1 MIFSLDSKIGDNA
14 AKIVV
19 LTPVKNE
26 SWILHQFLTVTSLF
40 ADCIIIADQQSTD
53 DSVAI
58 CNKFEK
64 VVVVPNPN
72 EKYDEA
78 DRQLL
83 LINKARTLFTGQK
96 ILLFTLDADEI
107 ISYQAL
113 QCNNIWNAIR
123 LSKPGTSFSFEKPDV
138 LPGST
143 KCIRWENNYF
153 PLAYVD
159 DGSVHS
165 PQKIH
170 SRRIPASKFG
180 EDVKIDEI
188 KVLHFGFARPNVQ
201 SAKMRYYSM
210 LENINN
216 TSPFYRRRR
225 IYHSYFDP
233 YTFYSTANI
242 QIVPEMWLKDWGK
255 RSVDLFN
262 LVDPVYSWHDQKSLQ
277 LFKKYGSSRF
287 YFDDIWDFEW
297 KACLEH
303 FKKEKFQDVP
313 EKIDVPPFY
322 IKYFGILINGL
333 TNVIS
338 KIRRINK

>member
-1 MIFSLDSKIGDNA
+1 MNLSLDNEVGENA

-26 SWILHQFLTVTSLF
+26 SWILNQFLTVTSLF

-53 DSVAI
+53 DSVSI
-58 CNKFEK
+58 CNRFEK
-64 VVVVPNPN
+64 VIVVPNPN

-83 LINKARTLFTGQK
+83 LINKARDLFHGQK

-113 QCNNIWNAIR
+113 QYNDIWNAMR
-123 LSKPGTSFSFEKPDV
+123 LSKPGTSFSFEKPDI
-138 LPGST
+138 LPGSA
-143 KCIRWENNYF
+143 KCIRWKNNYF

-159 DGSVHS
+159 DGTVHS

-188 KVLHFGFARPNVQ
+188 KILHFGFARPNVQ

-225 IYHSYFDP
+225 IYRSYFDP
-233 YTFYSTANI
+233 YTFYSSANI
-242 QIVPEMWLKDWGK
+242 QVVPETWIKGWMDW
-255 RSVDLFN
+255 SVDLFN
-262 LVDPVYSWHDQKSLQ
+262 LEDPVYSWHCLKSLQ
-277 LFKKYGSSRF
+277 LFYKYGSRRF
-287 YFDDIWDFEW
+287 HLDDIWDFEW
-297 KACLEH
+297 KICLEH
-303 FKKEKFQDVP
+303 FKKLKFQDLP
-313 EKIDVPPFY
+313 DTIDPPPFY
-322 IKYFGILINGL
+322 IHFFGVITNVLA
-333 TNVIS
+333 NVIS
-338 KIRRINK
+338 KIRHINK

>member
-1 MIFSLDSKIGDNA
+1 MNFSLDGKVGDYA

-26 SWILHQFLTVTSLF
+26 SWILNQFLTVTSLF

-53 DSVAI
+53 DSVEI
-58 CNKFEK
+58 CKKYEK
-64 VVVVPNPN
+64 VIVVPNLN
-72 EKYDEA
+72 DKYDEA

-83 LINKARTLFTGQK
+83 LINKARALFKGQK

-107 ISYQAL
+107 ISHEAL
-113 QCNNIWNAIR
+113 QYNHIWNTIR
-123 LSKPGTSFSFEKPDV
+123 LSTPGTSFSFEKPDV
-138 LPGST
+138 LPGSAN
-143 KCIRWENNYF
+143 CIRWENNYF

-159 DGSVHS
+159 DGSVHF

-225 IYHSYFDP
+225 IYHSSFNP
-233 YTFYSTANI
+233 FTFYSSADI
-242 QIVPEMWLKDWGK
+242 QVIPEAWIRDWEK
-255 RSVDLFN
+255 KHVDLFN
-262 LVDPVYSWHDQKSLQ
+262 LVDPVYSWHDLKSLQ

-287 YFDDIWDFEW
+287 YLDDIWEFKW
-297 KACLEH
+297 KPCLEH
-303 FKKEKFQDVP
+303 FRKLKFQNLP
-313 EKIDVPPFY
+313 ETIEAPPFY
-322 IKYFGILINGL
+322 IHFFGLL
-333 TNVIS
+333 TNVLSKIIS
-338 KIRRINK
+338 KIKHIKK